1 MGQKTRR
8 FFNDEKVLIFICDP
22 KLAFYTSVSLLSR
35 QIVQFLL
42 RYVQRQLVAFL
53 QDRILMRTFPID
65 LYIFSYGFVD
75 HAQRSSLHV
84 FSQETI
90 QPLPRF
96 IFCNL
101 EIYHRYDYT
110 TSCNNYNSL

>member
-1 MGQKTRR
+1 MDRILPSPANIRRPDLPKCFLFPGISMGQKTRR

-65 LYIFSYGFVD
+65 LYIFSYG
-75 HAQRSSLHV
+75 L
-84 FSQETI
+84 
-90 QPLPRF
+90 
-96 IFCNL
+96 
-101 EIYHRYDYT
+101 
-110 TSCNNYNSL
+110 